1 MTYSGKLI
9 ILAPL
14 GSSAPTNCPFSTS
27 NEIISVIKYWYQVKA
42 EIIKDGITKDGIT
55 DNAWRAYLDKMD
67 AMGLFELLELKH
79 KGFDRFYE
87 LTNY

>member
-14 GSSAPTNCPFSTS
+14 GSSAPTNCPYSTS

-42 EIIKDGITKDGIT
+42 EIIKDGIT

-67 AMGLFELLELKH
+67 AMGLFELLELRQ
-79 KGFDRFYE
+79 KGFDRLYE

>member
-1 MTYSGKLI
+1 MTYSSKLI

-42 EIIKDGITKDGIT
+42 EIIKDGIT

-67 AMGLFELLELKH
+67 AMGLFELLELKQ

>member
-1 MTYSGKLI
+1 MVTLI

-42 EIIKDGITKDGIT
+42 EIIKDGIT

-67 AMGLFELLELKH
+67 AMGLFELLELKQ

>member
-42 EIIKDGITKDGIT
+42 EIIKDGIT

-67 AMGLFELLELKH
+67 AMGLFELLELRQ

-87 LTNY
+87 RTNY

>member
-42 EIIKDGITKDGIT
+42 EIIKDGIT

-67 AMGLFELLELKH
+67 AMGLFELLELRQ
-79 KGFDRFYE
+79 KGFNRLYE

>member
-1 MTYSGKLI
+1 MVTLI

-42 EIIKDGITKDGIT
+42 EIIKGGIT

-67 AMGLFELLELKH
+67 AMGLFELLELRQ

-87 LTNY
+87 LRYLMK

>member
-42 EIIKDGITKDGIT
+42 EIIKDGIT

>member
-42 EIIKDGITKDGIT
+42 EIIKDGIT

-67 AMGLFELLELKH
+67 AMGLSELLELKQ
-79 KGFDRFYE
+79 KGFDMFYE

>member
-9 ILAPL
+9 IPAPL

-42 EIIKDGITKDGIT
+42 EIIKDGIT

-67 AMGLFELLELKH
+67 AMGLFELLELRQ

>member
-42 EIIKDGITKDGIT
+42 EIIKDGIT

-67 AMGLFELLELKH
+67 AMGLSELLEMKQ
-79 KGFDRFYE
+79 KGFDMFYE

>member
-14 GSSAPTNCPFSTS
+14 GSSAPINCPFSTS

-42 EIIKDGITKDGIT
+42 DIIKDGIT
-55 DNAWRAYLDKMD
+55 DNTWRAYLDKMD
-67 AMGLFELLELKH
+67 AMGLFELLELRQ

>member
-42 EIIKDGITKDGIT
+42 EIIKDGIT

-67 AMGLFELLELKH
+67 AMGLFELLELKQ

>member
-9 ILAPL
+9 IPAPL

-42 EIIKDGITKDGIT
+42 KIIKDGIT
-55 DNAWRAYLDKMD
+55 DNTWRAYLDKMD
-67 AMGLFELLELKH
+67 AMGLFELLELKQ

>member
-9 ILAPL
+9 ILAHL

-27 NEIISVIKYWYQVKA
+27 NDIISVIKYWYEVKA
-42 EIIKDGITKDGIT
+42 DIIKDGITD
-55 DNAWRAYLDKMD
+55 DAWSAYLDKMD
-67 AMGLFELLELKH
+67 AMGLSELLEMKQ
-79 KGFDRFYE
+79 KGFDMFYE

>member
-42 EIIKDGITKDGIT
+42 EIIKDGIT

-67 AMGLFELLELKH
+67 AMGLFELLELRQ

-87 LTNY
+87 LRYLMK

>member
-42 EIIKDGITKDGIT
+42 EIIKDGIT

-67 AMGLFELLELKH
+67 AMGLFELLELRQ
-79 KGFDRFYE
+79 KGFDRLYE

>member
-14 GSSAPTNCPFSTS
+14 GSSAPTNCPFFTS

-42 EIIKDGITKDGIT
+42 EIVKDGIT
-55 DNAWRAYLDKMD
+55 DDAWNAYLDKMD
-67 AMGLFELLELKH
+67 AMGLFELLELRQ

>member
-9 ILAPL
+9 ILAPV

-42 EIIKDGITKDGIT
+42 EIIKDGIT

-67 AMGLFELLELKH
+67 AMGLFELLELRQ

>member
-42 EIIKDGITKDGIT
+42 EIIKDGIT

-67 AMGLFELLELKH
+67 AMGLFELLELRQKD
-79 KGFDRFYE
+79 FDRLYE

>member
-9 ILAPL
+9 IPAPL

-42 EIIKDGITKDGIT
+42 EIIKDGIT

-67 AMGLFELLELKH
+67 AMGLFELLELRQT
-79 KGFDRFYE
+79 GFDRFYE
-87 LTNY
+87 LRYLMT

>member
-42 EIIKDGITKDGIT
+42 EIIKDGIT

-67 AMGLFELLELKH
+67 AMGLFELLELRQ
-79 KGFDRFYE
+79 KGFDRLYE
-87 LTNY
+87 LTDY